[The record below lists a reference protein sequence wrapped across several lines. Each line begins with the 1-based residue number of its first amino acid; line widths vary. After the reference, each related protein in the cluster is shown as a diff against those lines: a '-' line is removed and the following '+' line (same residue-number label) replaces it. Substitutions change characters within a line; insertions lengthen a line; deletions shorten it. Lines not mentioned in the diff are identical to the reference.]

1 MSRGRVIDSNQTSGK
16 DVTHM
21 KNHIIKSLVITV
33 ALLTGLTTAGCSKN
47 ENANADQ
54 TVVSTVRIECGWEQ
68 VNTSIGA
75 YKFGEKYF
83 IEKDYKEDEVTSN
96 SVYIYNYDPD
106 EPKAFKSVPYQI
118 MLSFGQ
124 TDGYSDPMIT
134 VSLVDNKSKS
144 TYYAI
149 VDKNGTKMSEE
160 GTWFLEEDKDSK
172 IKDLTK
178 DAKTVFGLR

>member
-1 MSRGRVIDSNQTSGK
+1 MK
-16 DVTHM
+16 DHIM
-21 KNHIIKSLVITV
+21 KTFAITAV
-33 ALLTGLTTAGCSKN
+33 LLAGLAIAGCGRSVKA
-47 ENANADQ
+47 ETEQ
-54 TVVSTVRIECGWEQ
+54 TAVSTVRIECGWEQ
-68 VNTSIGA
+68 VNSSIGA

-83 IEKDYKEDEVTSN
+83 IEKDYKDDEETMN

-118 MLSFGQ
+118 MLSYGQ
-124 TDGYSDPMIT
+124 ADGYNEPVIT
-134 VSLVDNKSKS
+134 VSLVDNKSKN

-160 GTWFLEEDKDSK
+160 GTWFLEEDKDAK
-172 IKDLTK
+172 VKELAG